1 MAAFQVMSFET
12 VNYEL
17 KDSVAVITLNR
28 PDALNALS
36 QQLTRDLRAAVD
48 KVAEDGAR
56 AAILTGAGRA
66 FCAGG
71 DLKEM
76 QEIGEK
82 EGKVE
87 AFLDGPLKA
96 LHNIIRAIRKSPVP
110 FVAAVNGVCA
120 GAGRQFRTRLRYY
133 CRVR

>member
-1 MAAFQVMSFET
+1 MSFET

-17 KDSVAVITLNR
+17 KDGVAVITLNR

-48 KVAEDGAR
+48 KVTEDKAR
-56 AAILTGAGRA
+56 AVVLTGAGRA

-76 QEIGEK
+76 QEIGER

-87 AFLDGPLKA
+87 AFLDA
-96 LHNIIRAIRKSPVP
+96 QNVRKRLASTNE
-110 FVAAVNGVCA
+110 AARYTDVFRWYILEVWMQQMF
-120 GAGRQFRTRLRYY
+120 GAP
-133 CRVR
+133 

>member
-1 MAAFQVMSFET
+1 MSFET

-17 KDSVAVITLNR
+17 KNSVTVITLNR

-36 QQLTRDLRAAVD
+36 QQLTRDLRTAVD
-48 KVAEDGAR
+48 KVTEDKAR

-76 QEIGEK
+76 REIGER

-87 AFLDGPLKA
+87 AFLDGQSA
-96 LHNIIRAIRKSPVP
+96 GTRA
-110 FVAAVNGVCA
+110 
-120 GAGRQFRTRLRYY
+120 FRVEMPR
-133 CRVR
+133 